1 MATVRR
7 TGSNKCWRGRGAI
20 GTLIHCWWK
29 CKMAPSLWETAWQ
42 FLKRINKELPQ
53 DPVVALWDEHHK
65 QWKGKLMS
73 TCTQCSRSITHHRQ
87 QRETSSMTASS
98 WVNNVTCPHNGWHG
112 MKRDVWTHAST
123 WMKLESIMP
132 SQGSQ
137 TNQTTP
143 THSYAIFQTASLET
157 ESPFAVARAG
167 AWKKTG
173 SER

>member
-1 MATVRR
+1 
-7 TGSNKCWRGRGAI
+7 
-20 GTLIHCWWK
+20 
-29 CKMAPSLWETAWQ
+29 
-42 FLKRINKELPQ
+42 
-53 DPVVALWDEHHK
+53 
-65 QWKGKLMS
+65 
-73 TCTQCSRSITHHRQ
+73 
-87 QRETSSMTASS
+87 
-98 WVNNVTCPHNGWHG
+98 
-112 MKRDVWTHAST
+112 
-123 WMKLESIMP
+123 MP